1 MIMELPKSFRLDN
14 GDLVQQIGLLAW
26 LHKGDDAKSLY
37 KTITGVRVG
46 HELWHRLSGQDEIE
60 AYRAETIGAI
70 VDYVKKHP
78 KASKDELAKEVAKQ
92 LQIFA
97 SKIDAM

>member
-1 MIMELPKSFRLDN
+1 MELPSSFRLDN

-26 LHKGDDAKSLY
+26 LHKGEDAKSLY
-37 KTITGVRVG
+37 KIITGIRVG

-70 VDYVKKHP
+70 VDYTKKHP
-78 KASKDELAKEVAKQ
+78 KASKEDLAKMVVIQ
-92 LQIFA
+92 LQLFA